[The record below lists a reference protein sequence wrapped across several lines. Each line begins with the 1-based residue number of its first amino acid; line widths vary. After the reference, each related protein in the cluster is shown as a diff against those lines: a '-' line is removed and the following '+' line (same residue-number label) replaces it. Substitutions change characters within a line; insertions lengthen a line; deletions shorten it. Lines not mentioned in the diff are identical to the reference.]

1 VRLVSGIVNGSL
13 GRDADPTAEGEKV
26 VWWLAQPPSV
36 VEKIAADRLDE
47 PVTDEAL
54 EP

>member
-1 VRLVSGIVNGSL
+1 LE
-13 GRDADPTAEGEKV
+13 RDADPTAEGQKV
-26 VWWLAQPPSV
+26 IWCLAQPPSV

-54 EP
+54 EQ